1 MLITIR
7 NLTVQYTEDDHSLLA
22 LDRMDL
28 TLAPGRITALVGE
41 SGSGKTTLGK
51 AVMGL
56 LPENARVQGGIRLG
70 NDNLLALDDIHMTR
84 VRWGTVAMV
93 FQNGAACFNPVHR
106 LVDQVAEPLVQRGT
120 PKRQAL
126 NLARTKLTDMGL
138 APDLAGRYPHE
149 LSGGQIQRGL
159 LAMSL
164 ILDPPVLILDE
175 PTAALDA
182 VTKSFVAE
190 VIRDCRDQNK
200 SVLLITHDLD
210 LAGALADEI
219 AVLYLGQSW
228 SIFRGGI

>member
-1 MLITIR
+1 
-7 NLTVQYTEDDHSLLA
+7 
-22 LDRMDL
+22 
-28 TLAPGRITALVGE
+28 
-41 SGSGKTTLGK
+41 
-51 AVMGL
+51 
-56 LPENARVQGGIRLG
+56 
-70 NDNLLALDDIHMTR
+70 
-84 VRWGTVAMV
+84 MV

-219 AVLYLGQSW
+219 AVLYLARSW
-228 SIFRGGI
+228 SIFRAAFDGTTGPPLYPGPSPGLSHHGCGAGLGRDPGGCVLPDGPCPCSGQR